1 MTSTP
6 SATRPFRV
14 TDLGTLVVMP
24 WSGETPDGADMP
36 YLLAYSLGD
45 AADGGAET
53 TAAAVERLLTD
64 NGLPVGGD
72 LVDGTERPSL
82 PVTLLV
88 QGGQAV
94 LNMPNLNAQCV
105 PPPEWLD
112 AVAERGYAYLV
123 FTTRAWPEAVPGR
136 PVEAE
141 ALAAFAGAEETLTAA
156 AHVVLPARS
165 LRG

>member
-6 SATRPFRV
+6 SATLPFRV

-24 WSGETPDGADMP
+24 WSGEAPDGGDMP

-45 AADGGAET
+45 TAEGPEG
-53 TAAAVERLLTD
+53 TARAVARLLSD
-64 NGLPVGGD
+64 NGMPVGGV
-72 LVDGTERPSL
+72 VDGAERPSL

-88 QGGQAV
+88 ESGAAV
-94 LNMPNLNAQCV
+94 LNMPGLNAQCR
-105 PPPEWLD
+105 PPGEWLA
-112 AVAERGYAYLV
+112 AVEQRGYAYLV
-123 FTTRAWPEAVPGR
+123 LTCRAWPEATPGQAVT
-136 PVEAE
+136 PE

-156 AHVVLPARS
+156 AHIVLPARR

>member
-14 TDLGTLVVMP
+14 ADLGTLVVLP
-24 WSGETPDGADMP
+24 WSGEAPDGSDMP

-45 AADGGAET
+45 ADGGAAT
-53 TAAAVERLLTD
+53 TAAAIERLLAD

-72 LVDGTERPSL
+72 LVDGNVRPSL

-88 QGGQAV
+88 TAGAAV
-94 LNMPNLNAQCV
+94 LNMPMLNAQCV

-112 AVAERGYAYLV
+112 AVEARGYAYLI
-123 FTTRAWPEAVPGR
+123 FTTRPWPEAVPGR
-136 PVEAE
+136 AVEPE
-141 ALAAFAGAEETLTAA
+141 ALTAFAGDEDTLTAA

>member
-6 SATRPFRV
+6 SATLPFRV
-14 TDLGTLVVMP
+14 ADLGTLVVMP
-24 WSGETPDGADMP
+24 WSGEAPGGSDMP

-53 TAAAVERLLTD
+53 TAAAIERMLTD

-72 LVDGTERPSL
+72 LVDGADRPGL

-88 QGGQAV
+88 QFGQAV
-94 LNMPNLNAQCV
+94 LNMPSFSAQCV
-105 PPPEWLD
+105 PPPEWLA
-112 AVAERGYAYLV
+112 AVEERGYAYLV
-123 FTTRAWPEAVPGR
+123 FTTRPWPEAVPGK
-136 PVEAE
+136 PVEPE
-141 ALAAFAGAEETLTAA
+141 ALAAFAGADETLTAA

-165 LRG
+165 LRS